1 MKMRCKFCGS
11 TALHNDTAHQTFSG
25 GKAVA
30 GAVALGVVGAAAG
43 FIGKE
48 KKGYRC
54 ASCGQ
59 FMSVPMDFMTE
70 SKINSA
76 IRDAESGRS
85 TYLFDYYK
93 RQYPNISA
101 NIPAQPVSGV
111 AASTAGAPAY
121 LRVAAPKA
129 AGEEAAESNVKTR
142 FACRQWQPD
151 CPVFVKEIIV
161 RSGSGSDMV
170 SLNAVNMSRKA
181 LRSAYINAVAYDDT
195 GDKLS
200 ECRCV
205 YQQLSVEPGMP
216 LPIEKKFLLGT
227 DAAYRVELNV
237 EKASFVDDSIWRE
250 EGEARRFALPELI
263 ELNAENF
270 ARFRYIKTKHAASAN
285 GSPVYMPGEFDGFW
299 LCDCGLPVLKGE
311 KCPHCGEDYE
321 EVMAA
326 FDQKNLIAAQIEN
339 VKQRAKKRSDAVL
352 PIYNRACAEELE
364 RKEKLY
370 NEALALS
377 GSEVAADLRN
387 AEGKFA
393 SLGAYKDSARRAE
406 DCANRAVPL
415 EKLIEQQQ
423 QQALQ
428 QRQQAEQQTASNA
441 ATSALI
447 IAIIS
452 LVCSATLFLSF
463 VGLILSF
470 LAMGKSGAAAKA
482 GPASPKKKVARILAI
497 IALPVSIVCMIM
509 LIGVLTSTAGKDFI
523 SNIFS

>member
-1 MKMRCKFCGS
+1 
-11 TALHNDTAHQTFSG
+11 
-25 GKAVA
+25 
-30 GAVALGVVGAAAG
+30 
-43 FIGKE
+43 
-48 KKGYRC
+48 
-54 ASCGQ
+54 
-59 FMSVPMDFMTE
+59 
-70 SKINSA
+70 
-76 IRDAESGRS
+76 
-85 TYLFDYYK
+85 
-93 RQYPNISA
+93 
-101 NIPAQPVSGV
+101 
-111 AASTAGAPAY
+111 
-121 LRVAAPKA
+121 
-129 AGEEAAESNVKTR
+129 
-142 FACRQWQPD
+142 
-151 CPVFVKEIIV
+151 
-161 RSGSGSDMV
+161 
-170 SLNAVNMSRKA
+170 
-181 LRSAYINAVAYDDT
+181 
-195 GDKLS
+195 
-200 ECRCV
+200 
-205 YQQLSVEPGMP
+205 
-216 LPIEKKFLLGT
+216 
-227 DAAYRVELNV
+227 
-237 EKASFVDDSIWRE
+237 
-250 EGEARRFALPELI
+250 
-263 ELNAENF
+263 
-270 ARFRYIKTKHAASAN
+270 
-285 GSPVYMPGEFDGFW
+285 
-299 LCDCGLPVLKGE
+299 
-311 KCPHCGEDYE
+311 
-321 EVMAA
+321 MAA